1 MLRAEGGL
9 NTSPRRVSTVDLP
22 FSRSPRPTI
31 HGMLVRI
38 SRARRCRAIPASVP
52 CLVCLRRKKALGKAM
67 VWGITRNRCTPG
79 RKPSMAGWGLHGR
92 AYASPRFA
100 SRVGVSRKSARSEQ
114 GVSAEGRRCRQAVVV
129 VVVEELGSCHP
140 WWDDAGEYARWRRPE
155 TGPSPLTVDLS
166 DRPQRGY

>member
-1 MLRAEGGL
+1 
-9 NTSPRRVSTVDLP
+9 
-22 FSRSPRPTI
+22 
-31 HGMLVRI
+31 MLVHAHAHF
-38 SRARRCRAIPASVP
+38 ARSSMQGHPRERPVPGVPAEKESP
-52 CLVCLRRKKALGKAM
+52 GQANGLGHYE
-67 VWGITRNRCTPG
+67 NRCTPG